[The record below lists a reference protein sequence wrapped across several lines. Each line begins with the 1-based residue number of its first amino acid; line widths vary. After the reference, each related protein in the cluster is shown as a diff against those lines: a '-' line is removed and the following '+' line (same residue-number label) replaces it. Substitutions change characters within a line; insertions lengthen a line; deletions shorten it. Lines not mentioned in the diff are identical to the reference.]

1 MTRPELDRPAHYQKS
16 LLTYFDILGFR
27 ELVGS
32 TADPELVAR
41 KLRVFSR
48 LSQPE
53 RGEMEK
59 WQHTFSHFSDLAVR
73 NVPIKTREDLGD
85 EQGLLYWELLDL
97 AYIQFHLA
105 EDGILIRGATTVG
118 DIYVDERL
126 IFGPALIRA
135 YELERDVASYPR
147 IVMDSRVLDRLC
159 DSPELRMPGVADQM
173 KSLST
178 VLLRDKDGTWFVDY
192 LQAAIYELASQP
204 TACEKFLRKHRDV
217 VANAV
222 TRFQELSSPAAKV
235 GWLMTYHNQS
245 VISQSDLL
253 NKMGINASHLIARSS
268 IEKNS

>member
-1 MTRPELDRPAHYQKS
+1 MARAAADRPAQYQKS

-32 TADPELVAR
+32 TADPEQVAS

-53 RGEMEK
+53 RAEMEK

-73 NVPIKTREDLGD
+73 NVPIKAREDLGA

-97 AYIQFHLA
+97 AYIQSHLA

-135 YELERDVASYPR
+135 YELERGVASYPR
-147 IVMDSRVLDRLC
+147 IILDSRVFDRLT
-159 DSPELRMPGVADQM
+159 DSPELCMPGVADQM
-173 KSLST
+173 RSLCT
-178 VLLRDKDGTWFVDY
+178 VIARDNDGTWFVDY
-192 LQAAIYELASQP
+192 LQATMYELASEP
-204 TACEKFLRKHRDV
+204 AAYAKFLRKHRDV
-217 VANAV
+217 VRNAAV
-222 TRFQELSSPAAKV
+222 KFPELCSPAAKI
-235 GWLMTYHNQS
+235 GWLITYHNHAVS
-245 VISQSDLL
+245 TSRVDGL
-253 NKMGINASHLIARSS
+253 
-268 IEKNS
+268 EKNGIDARELTV